1 MWCAHVMG
9 GYMFMTA
16 LARRST
22 CEGQFEG
29 TMHAQ
34 GERGSRGRG
43 RGGLGP
49 VERKDRTAEYEE
61 VGQQRAAENTSAV
74 IA

>member
-1 MWCAHVMG
+1 VVCARDG

-22 CEGQFEG
+22 CGGQFEG